1 MSSTN
6 WLDVL
11 GWNQS
16 QLEDLRFVGFAYIK
30 QGKYDIA
37 LKFFEA
43 LTILEPESVYDL
55 QTLGAIY
62 LQMGNNLSALDFF
75 ERSIKIDNTHAPT
88 LLNRAKAMF
97 LLGYKKQAL
106 DQATVLQKHKDQ
118 TIATQATALIM
129 SYR

>member
-6 WLDVL
+6 WLNVL
-11 GWNQS
+11 GWDHS
-16 QLEDLRFVGFAYIK
+16 QMEDLRFVGFSYIK

-37 LKFFEA
+37 IKFFEA
-43 LTILEPESVYDL
+43 LSILEPKGVYDL
-55 QTLGAIY
+55 QTLGALY
-62 LQMGNNLSALDFF
+62 LQTGNNLSALDFL
-75 ERSIKIDNTHAPT
+75 ERAIKINNTHAPT

-97 LLGYKKQAL
+97 LLGYKKQAV
-106 DQATVLQKHKDQ
+106 DQATVLQKNKDQ

>member
-11 GWNQS
+11 GWDHS
-16 QLEDLRFVGFAYIK
+16 QMEDLRFVGFSYIK

-37 LKFFEA
+37 IKFFEA
-43 LTILEPESVYDL
+43 LSILEPEGVYDL
-55 QTLGAIY
+55 QTLGALY
-62 LQMGNNLSALDFF
+62 LQTGNNLSALDFL
-75 ERSIKIDNTHAPT
+75 ERAIKINNTHAPT

-97 LLGYKKQAL
+97 LLGYKKQAV
-106 DQATVLQKHKDQ
+106 DQATFLQKNKDQ
-118 TIATQATALIM
+118 AIATQATALIM